1 MLYEIY
7 LENIFNAKNDI
18 NLEHYNKAVKE
29 VLSGLYKD
37 LKTGSKK
44 RQFLNS
50 YLQLPGERKDLTD
63 IRATADRIL
72 KKFSDVVVLG
82 TGGSSLGAQMLVAL
96 MGQKIQVPNGG
107 ARLHFS
113 DNLGPHTMQQLFNE
127 LDLSKTHFLVISKSG
142 GTAETIAQMLAC
154 FSNILTLVGEK
165 NIREYFT
172 IIVQPGKSFLHD
184 FAKKWHLPIHYHDPN
199 LGGRFSVLSVVG
211 LLPAMIAGLDV
222 VALREG
228 AAQILQQTI
237 NADNICDVG
246 PAIGAIA
253 AYELQKNNNIN
264 INVMMPYECRLK
276 SFSAWYKQLWAE
288 SLGKDGKG
296 TTPLDALG
304 PVDQHSQLQ
313 LFLDGPNDKY
323 FTIITTSSM
332 GTGPTIDS
340 MLIHDDEYSYMAGCT
355 IGDMVEAEAIST
367 IEALRQRGKPV
378 RHIRIQELNERS
390 LGALIMHF
398 ILETII
404 SAHLMGVDPH
414 DQPSVEYG
422 KKLTKEYLADLRT
435 IKSSNASTKLKFE
448 NLTIDCSN
456 SNKHEGKNT

>member
-1 MLYEIY
+1 MLYKIY
-7 LENIFNAKNDI
+7 LENIFNNKNDF
-18 NLEHYNKAVKE
+18 NLESYNKVVKSI
-29 VLSGLYKD
+29 LSGLYKNS
-37 LKTGSKK
+37 KTRPKK
-44 RQFLNS
+44 RQFLSS

-72 KKFSDVVVLG
+72 QKFSDVVVLG

-96 MGQKIQVPNGG
+96 MGQKIQVPEGG

-113 DNLGPHTMQQLFNE
+113 DNLGPHSMQQLFNE

-154 FSNILTLVGEK
+154 FSNMLTLIGEK
-165 NIREYFT
+165 DIKKYFT
-172 IIVQPGKSFLHD
+172 VIVQPGKSFLHD
-184 FAKKWHLPIHYHDPN
+184 FAKEWHLPIHYHDPN

-228 AAQILQQTI
+228 ATQILQQATS
-237 NADNICDVG
+237 ADNICDVG

-253 AYELQKNNNIN
+253 AYELQKKENIN

-276 SFSAWYKQLWAE
+276 KFSSWYKQLWAE
-288 SLGKDGKG
+288 SLGKNGKG

-323 FTIITTSSM
+323 FTIITTSSK
-332 GTGPTIDS
+332 GAGPTIDS
-340 MLIHDDEYSYMAGCT
+340 TLIHDDNYSYMSGCT

-367 IEALRQRGKPV
+367 IAALKQRGKPV

-398 ILETII
+398 ILETVI
-404 SAHLMGVDPH
+404 SAHLMDVNPH

-422 KKLTKEYLADLRT
+422 KELTKEYLANIR
-435 IKSSNASTKLKFE
+435 N
-448 NLTIDCSN
+448 
-456 SNKHEGKNT
+456 